1 MTDRDDWST
10 ADIIRTYR
18 GQSQVEAVFAHL
30 KDPIHVMLRPQ
41 FHWTDQKLQVHVFMC
56 VVAFLLARLLH
67 LRAQRAGY
75 DHSQETLLDTLAQI
89 RKTTVVRSTSAKGL
103 RTTSQLEYVPSDLQK
118 LTESLGVNIL

>member
-1 MTDRDDWST
+1 
-10 ADIIRTYR
+10 
-18 GQSQVEAVFAHL
+18 
-30 KDPIHVMLRPQ
+30 
-41 FHWTDQKLQVHVFMC
+41 MC

-75 DHSQETLLDTLAQI
+75 GHSQETLLDTLAQI